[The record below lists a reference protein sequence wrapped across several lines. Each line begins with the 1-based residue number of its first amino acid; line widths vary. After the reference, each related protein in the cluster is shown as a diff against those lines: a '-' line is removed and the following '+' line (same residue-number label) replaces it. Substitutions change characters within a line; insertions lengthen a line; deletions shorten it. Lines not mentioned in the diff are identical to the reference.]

1 MGQAL
6 FPNLSVGRMAITP
19 LSSSKTFSIE
29 CTGLNTAERD
39 KLVGF
44 FIQMQGRFGSF
55 RLEYGDIVFPL
66 CGFDSDIGPWIENG
80 PGPHGLTFSI
90 KVLSYAREAA

>member
-1 MGQAL
+1 MGQGL
-6 FPNLSVGRMAITP
+6 FPNPSVGRITITS
-19 LSSSKTFSIE
+19 LSLAKTFSIE

-39 KLVGF
+39 NLVGF

-55 RLEYGDIVFPL
+55 RFEYGDIVFPL
-66 CGFDSDIGPWIENG
+66 CRFDSDIGPWIKNG

-90 KVLSYAREAA
+90 KVLSFAREAA

>member
-6 FPNLSVGRMAITP
+6 FPNPSVGRMSITP
-19 LSSSKTFSIE
+19 LSSAKIFSIE

-39 KLVGF
+39 NLVGF

-55 RLEYGDIVFPL
+55 RFEYGDIVFPL
-66 CGFDSDIGPWIENG
+66 CRFDGDIGPWIEND
-80 PGPHGLTFSI
+80 GLTFTI
-90 KVLSYAREAA
+90 KVLTYAREAA